1 MHVWFICKAKMFER
15 RRNSILVEVFTII
28 IIFFLEVQYGIFYA
42 TQFRSKVLFL
52 NQRIMGKDIPT

>member
-1 MHVWFICKAKMFER
+1 MFER

-28 IIFFLEVQYGIFYA
+28 IILFLEVPYGIFSA

-52 NQRIMGKDIPT
+52 NQGIMGKDIPT